1 VTIISQNTNDKNTEK
16 SFERLSNH
24 FRIDPETLAHAQIRE
39 IENSLKT
46 AGLYRNKAKAIKQVS
61 KVVVEKYRGNLKSVL
76 SKPLEDARQELMQLP
91 NVGPKTADVVL
102 LFAGVLKGAL
112 VIILGIIAIILFV
125 TSVIGFCPLYV
136 IFGISTKKK

>member
-1 VTIISQNTNDKNTEK
+1 MKLNMGSWDRII
-16 SFERLSNH
+16 RLL
-24 FRIDPETLAHAQIRE
+24 ITLLI
-39 IENSLKT
+39 
-46 AGLYRNKAKAIKQVS
+46 
-61 KVVVEKYRGNLKSVL
+61 
-76 SKPLEDARQELMQLP
+76 
-91 NVGPKTADVVL
+91 VVL